1 MRATRPTTLAVALVA
16 AAALAAAPA
25 ADLPSNGGTAPGPA
39 PTTVGAV
46 GAAADGLTVTV
57 TPEVD
62 LGGQAPV
69 ELGFDPAGD
78 AAVTPE
84 TAALGL
90 DLTGIHA
97 WVEDGDVPELTFAW
111 HSTQLDRLP
120 PPELVRFYWEFGV
133 SGSQSAFSVQAKTS
147 DVVSAGNL
155 GDGSPQSVLNNLQS
169 YQSQSVP
176 QFRVR
181 GNCGTLDPAPLSNC
195 GHVAWVDGEFDFAAN
210 EIRLVLPL
218 DLANAPIRPGTRI
231 IPSQGA
237 WASIQAAADNALTR
251 DSVAQSLEYTIPAPS
266 GTVTLTDADGTVVAT
281 APLDFEAERPTAS
294 LTAPAA
300 GTYTVTVQAC
310 FAGNCGSASSGV
322 EVTG

>member
-1 MRATRPTTLAVALVA
+1 MRRTPSTIAAAVVA

-25 ADLPSNGGTAPGPA
+25 ADPPSNGGASSVA
-39 PTTVGAV
+39 PTTVDGVAV
-46 GAAADGLTVTV
+46 AADGLDLTVTAD
-57 TPEVD
+57 VD

-69 ELGFDPAGD
+69 ELGSDPAGD

-97 WVEDGDVPELTFAW
+97 WVEDGDEPLLTFAW
-111 HSTQLDRLP
+111 RSTQLDRLP

-133 SGSQSAFSVQAKTS
+133 SGSSSAFSVQAKTS

-155 GDGSPQSVLNNLQS
+155 GDGSPGSVLSNVQS

-195 GHVAWVDGEFDFAAN
+195 GHVAWVTGEFDFDAN
-210 EIRLVLPL
+210 EIRLYLPL
-218 DLANAPIRPGTRI
+218 DLANAPIRPGTTI
-231 IPSQGA
+231 SPSQGA
-237 WASIQAAADNALTR
+237 WASIQAAADNAQTR
-251 DSVAQSLEYTIPAPS
+251 DSVTQFFSYTVPSAQ
-266 GTVTLTDADGTVVAT
+266 GTVSLVDADGATVAT
-281 APLDFEAERPTAS
+281 SPLTFGEDGPSAALR
-294 LTAPAA
+294 APAA
-300 GTYTVTVQAC
+300 GTYDVVVEAC
-310 FAGNCGSASSGV
+310 FAGNCGSSVTTV
-322 EVTG
+322 EITG